1 MCKINLGIESQQA
14 VDIKLTFE
22 RFGYYSLIIG
32 AGPSGLVTAYWMA
45 RYGIRARIIDKRET
59 KVFTGHADG
68 IRMRTLEIFD
78 SMGIHHRVDHEGHPA
93 VEPGFWVRQI
103 YNGVRSTTEVD

>member
-1 MCKINLGIESQQA
+1 MFHTS
-14 VDIKLTFE
+14 
-22 RFGYYSLIIG
+22 SLIIG

-45 RYGIRARIIDKRET
+45 RYGIRTRIIDKRET

-78 SMGIHHRVDHEGHPA
+78 SMDIHHRVSHEGHPA
-93 VEPGFWVRQI
+93 VEPGFWVRDIHLERYQ
-103 YNGVRSTTEVD
+103 